1 MKFFV
6 PGTPVP
12 KGSAKA
18 FVHRRTGRAIVRQDN
33 AERQKPWASAISYT
47 AQQRGCRPA
56 HGPVRIELW
65 FRMPRPKNHYGTG
78 RNAGVLKRGAKI
90 YHTSTPD
97 LDKLVRLVKDALTGV
112 AWSDDSQVAEVAASK
127 TYDECPGVV
136 VEILELAEG
145 F

>member
-1 MKFFV
+1 MKFWV

-18 FVHRRTGRAIVRQDN
+18 FVNRRTGRAVVMQDN
-33 AERQKPWASAISYT
+33 RDRQKPWASAISYT
-47 AQQRGCRPA
+47 AQQQGCRPV
-56 HGPVRIELW
+56 HGPVRIELR

-78 RNAGVLKRGAKI
+78 RNANVLKKGVKTF
-90 YHTSTPD
+90 HTSTPD
-97 LDKLVRLVKDALTGV
+97 LDKLIRLVKDALTGV
-112 AWSDDSQVAEVAASK
+112 AWSDDSQVAEVKASK

-136 VEILELAEG
+136 IEILELAEG